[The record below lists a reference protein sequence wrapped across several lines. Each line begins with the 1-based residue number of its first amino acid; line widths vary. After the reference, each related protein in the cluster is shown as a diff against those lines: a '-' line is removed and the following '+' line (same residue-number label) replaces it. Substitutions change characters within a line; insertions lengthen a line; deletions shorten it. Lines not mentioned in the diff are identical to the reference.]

1 MKILLYL
8 KWLLGME
15 SEPKSVTFSAYLWKL
30 EKDKPFKRHRIGKHG
45 AVGMLTREGYSICT
59 ECGKKIIK

>member
-15 SEPKSVTFSAYLWKL
+15 NTPKSVTFEAYLWKL
-30 EKDKPFKRHRIGKHG
+30 KGGEK
-45 AVGMLTREGYSICT
+45 
-59 ECGKKIIK
+59 